1 MRASGAVRFRWSD
14 FARAAAACAMLLA
27 APCAARAA
35 PWQPAGIAPTA
46 ARLADVIAMAKRN
59 EAAPAQRHERWIY
72 THGAQTIG
80 VNVAVRDDDFRT
92 TLVLDGLTYTSG
104 RLDGVRW
111 RGDGNGIAHSV
122 MGDLQGDAIDVAPQA
137 PFGIGWTD
145 CMLAGE
151 AHLPLATW
159 VVETHREDEKPA
171 FLYVDARNG
180 TIVREVLRDGRHV
193 ITTSFDRFE
202 PFGGRLR
209 ARHWHVDDGDA
220 DSALDVTVGAI
231 EPGPVAAA
239 EVALPERRVLTAN
252 VPATTVA
259 LPASFRNGR
268 VNVDVSIDGGR
279 AQPFA
284 LDTGSASI
292 TIDPHVV
299 SRGEPKLEHAALDS
313 LRAGPLEFE
322 HVSTLTVP
330 FWGNGILGYDFFF
343 GHVVEIGY
351 LHRRVRVLSADDARA
366 VFADPKTV
374 VLPISVDF
382 GLPLAHAAFGP
393 AESDGFALDTGSPH
407 VYVMRSFAQR
417 FSGEISA
424 HWTPVGEPYVVRYLE
439 GGIEVKPYR
448 VASFTFGGAS
458 VSNLVVGAQIPTTL
472 TDDLSIPFDA
482 IIGTDVLANFDLYFD
497 YDNGRLG
504 LQR

>member
-1 MRASGAVRFRWSD
+1 MRASGAVRFRCSD
-14 FARAAAACAMLLA
+14 LARAAAACAMLLA
-27 APCAARAA
+27 FPCAARGA
-35 PWQPAGIAPTA
+35 PWQPPGITPTT
-46 ARLADVIAMAKRN
+46 ARLADVIAIAKRN
-59 EAAPAQRHERWIY
+59 EPAPAQRLERWTY
-72 THGAQTIG
+72 MHGALAIG

-137 PFGIGWTD
+137 LFGIDWANCT
-145 CMLAGE
+145 LAGE

-171 FLYVDARNG
+171 FLYIGERSG
-180 TIVREVLRDGRHV
+180 TIVREVLRDGRRV
-193 ITTSFDRFE
+193 VTTSFDRFE
-202 PFGGRLR
+202 PLGGRLR
-209 ARHWHVDDGDA
+209 ARHWHIDDGDA
-220 DSALDVTVGAI
+220 ASALYVTAGAI
-231 EPGPVAAA
+231 DSGPVAAA
-239 EVALPERRVLTAN
+239 DVTLPERRVLAAN
-252 VPATTVA
+252 VPATVT

-268 VNVDVSIDGGR
+268 VNVDVSIDGGP

-284 LDTGSASI
+284 LDTGTASI
-292 TIDPHVV
+292 TIDPRVV
-299 SRGEPKLEHAALDS
+299 SRGAPKLEHAALDRMS
-313 LRAGPLEFE
+313 AGPLQFE
-322 HVSTLTVP
+322 HVSTLAVP

-351 LHRRVRVLSADDARA
+351 LHRRVRVLSADDART

-382 GLPLAHAAFGP
+382 GLPLAHAALGP

-407 VYVMRSFAQR
+407 VYVMHPFAQR
-417 FSGEISA
+417 FASEIAA
-424 HWTPVGEPYVVRYLE
+424 HWTPIGEPYVVRYLE

-448 VASFTFGGAS
+448 VAGFTFGGAPAS
-458 VSNLVVGAQIPTTL
+458 DLVVGAQIPTTL
-472 TDDLSIPFDA
+472 TDDLLIPFDA

-504 LQR
+504 LQH